1 MKTNSIGQTV
11 SRSLLLAV
19 IAGTFIWGQSSSAS
33 AQQYYCAVRFC
44 FKTPQTY
51 ATNYFRYNFN
61 GRDILIS
68 GVNFNHPVDS
78 TASSTSILFAL
89 RTRGSSPQ
97 QLFNKHYVAAQL
109 TMARDP
115 TPMVVTGM
123 AGNLGCFLPGF
134 DPMELSNGAVIQ
146 PETTLGQFFDQCFVV
161 GSQPPS
167 DERDAD
173 MTALVTILAQLNT
186 CR

>member
-1 MKTNSIGQTV
+1 MKTNLIGRLI

-19 IAGTFIWGQSSSAS
+19 IAGTMFWGQGTSKA
-33 AQQYYCAVRFC
+33 AQDYYCAVRFC

-51 ATNYFRYNFN
+51 ATNYFRYHFN

-68 GVNFNHPVDS
+68 GVNFNHPVD
-78 TASSTSILFAL
+78 TTTSSTSVLFAL

-109 TMARDP
+109 TLARDP
-115 TPMVVTGM
+115 MPMVISGM
-123 AGNLGCFLPGF
+123 AGNLGCLVSGF
-134 DPMELSNGAVIQ
+134 DPMELSNGAVLQ
-146 PETTLGQFFDQCFVV
+146 PEMTMGQFFDQCFVV

-167 DERDAD
+167 DERNAD